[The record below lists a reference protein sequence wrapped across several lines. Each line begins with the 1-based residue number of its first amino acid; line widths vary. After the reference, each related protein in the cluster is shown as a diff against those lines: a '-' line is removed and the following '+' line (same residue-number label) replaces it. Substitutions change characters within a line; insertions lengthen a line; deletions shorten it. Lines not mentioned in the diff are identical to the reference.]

1 MSDAVAT
8 SGAGAVERLREVVLD
23 LERAKETERALR
35 EEAGALLEGLKAIAE
50 ARSADEL
57 FARLLQAMRAPLS
70 SDVALVLR
78 EVDGALR
85 VVAST
90 DAERIGLEVVAG
102 KTLARA
108 LGGRVTTLIDTSSV
122 GDFAQPALAQ
132 VGSALLLPLAGER
145 SRALIVFGTTATH
158 TFGPRHEQLVKRLA
172 PLANQA
178 LRDTERSE
186 QIARQ
191 HKDMRNVLDTI
202 GQGLLVID
210 MKGVIV
216 GERSAQ
222 IDRWFGAVDPQQ
234 TLASLIARVSPRAAE
249 WIALGIDEL
258 SSDWLPREVALAQ
271 LPTQLSGNDS
281 TYRLDYVAQ
290 PPGAEVLTSVLVVVT
305 DITDVVAR
313 ERTEAA
319 QREFVALVTRLL
331 RDRSG
336 FESFFEETEALINV
350 LRSPGDDVVVT
361 KRALHTL
368 KGNAALVGLV
378 RLSSACHH
386 AEDLLADGG
395 NVVDDALYVPILA
408 HWQWVT
414 SEMAALRTDGQ
425 RAYPVPVE
433 ELDQFIAEA
442 DKNEATRTLAK
453 RAARWR
459 LEPVSTALERLAD
472 HGRSVAA
479 KLGKEVEVVVES
491 DDARTGGELWRSF
504 FGAYIHCVRNA
515 IDHGIESPD
524 DRAAANKSDGARLV
538 LRARHDN
545 EGHYVIETRDNGR
558 GIDWA
563 RVAEKAKDKGLP
575 HETQA
580 DLVSA
585 LFHDGFSTRDSATE
599 LSGRGLGVGVVKAA
613 CEALGG
619 TLSVES
625 AAGLGTTILCR
636 FPAHAVE

>member
-1 MSDAVAT
+1 MSDAVAA
-8 SGAGAVERLREVVLD
+8 SSAGAVERLREVVLD

-57 FARLLQAMRAPLS
+57 FTRLLQAMRGPLS
-70 SDVALVLR
+70 SDIALVLR
-78 EVDGALR
+78 EVEGTLR

-90 DAERIGLEVVAG
+90 DVERIGLDVVAG

-108 LGGRVTTLIDTSSV
+108 LAGRVTTFTDTSSI
-122 GDFAQPALAQ
+122 GDFAQPALAKL
-132 VGSALLLPLAGER
+132 GSALLLPLAGER
-145 SRALIVFGTTATH
+145 SRALIVFGATATH

-191 HKDMRNVLDTI
+191 HKDMRSVLDTI

-222 IDRWFGAVDPQQ
+222 IDRWFGVVEPRQ
-234 TLASLIARVSPRAAE
+234 TLSSLIARLNPRAAE
-249 WIALGIDEL
+249 WMALGIDEL
-258 SSDWLPREVALAQ
+258 SSEWLPREVALAQ
-271 LPTQLSGNDS
+271 LPTQLTGNDS
-281 TYRLDYVAQ
+281 TLRLDYVPQ
-290 PPGAEVLTSVLVVVT
+290 PAGASVFTSLLVVVT

-336 FESFFEETEALINV
+336 FESFFEETEALMQV
-350 LRSPGDDVVVT
+350 LRTPGDDVVLT

-368 KGNAALVGLV
+368 KGNAALVGLM
-378 RLSSACHH
+378 RLAGACHH
-386 AEDLLADGG
+386 VEDLLADGA
-395 NVVDDALYVPILA
+395 NVVDTSLYAPVLA
-408 HWQWVT
+408 HWEWVT

-442 DKNEATRTLAK
+442 DKSEATRMLAK

-459 LEPVSTALERLAD
+459 LEPVGTSLERLAD
-472 HGRSVAA
+472 HGRSVAT
-479 KLGKEVEVVVES
+479 KLGKAVEIVVEN

-515 IDHGIESPD
+515 VDHGIESPD
-524 DRAAANKSDGARLV
+524 ERVAAGKPATGRLV
-538 LRARHDN
+538 LRARHDD
-545 EGHYVIETRDNGR
+545 EGHYLIETRDNGR
-558 GIDWA
+558 GINWA
-563 RVAEKAKDKGLP
+563 RVAEKAKDKGLA
-575 HETQA
+575 HETTA
-580 DLVSA
+580 DLVGA
-585 LFHDGFSTRDSATE
+585 LFHDGFSTRDNATE

-619 TLSVES
+619 TITVES

-636 FPAHAVE
+636 FPAHAVA